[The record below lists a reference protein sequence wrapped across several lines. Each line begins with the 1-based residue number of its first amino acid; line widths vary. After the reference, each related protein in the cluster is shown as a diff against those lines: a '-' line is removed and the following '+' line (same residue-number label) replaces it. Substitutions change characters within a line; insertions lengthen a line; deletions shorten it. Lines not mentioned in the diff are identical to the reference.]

1 MRYEEWEAEVLSQI
15 KEEAM
20 WKFFGYRKALFLYD
34 VCWKDCEELLKHS
47 LGKAVA
53 Q

>member
-1 MRYEEWEAEVLSQI
+1 MRYEEWEAEVLPQI

-34 VCWKDCEELLKHS
+34 VCWKDCEELLKHP